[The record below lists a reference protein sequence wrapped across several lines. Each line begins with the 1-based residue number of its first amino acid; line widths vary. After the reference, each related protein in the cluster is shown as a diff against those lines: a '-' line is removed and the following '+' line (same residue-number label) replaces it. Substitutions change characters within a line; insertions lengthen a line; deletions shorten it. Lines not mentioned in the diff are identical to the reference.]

1 MINCYLSPKS
11 GRCRL
16 EQVELVGR
24 YVKERGLGRGYRIRR
39 NFPASKD
46 PARYEEEEFVAHWRL
61 LGGDFNFCRS
71 PSDRF
76 YPLAVPWDN
85 DIEVGAIPVASP
97 YNNTTAALAAD
108 GAGAH
113 PEAMPVE
120 RAGGPAEEPD
130 SLPPALISDL
140 AEVARRAREEILRS
154 EQKNNEDA
162 FVQMEGEGELEAH
175 LEQED
180 RYREGGISRASGHP
194 EASRELAPPLEAN
207 LKAAA
212 DLVWEQCRPG
222 EQDTTFAELR
232 EALCSVL
239 GGEP

>member
-1 MINCYLSPKS
+1 
-11 GRCRL
+11 
-16 EQVELVGR
+16 
-24 YVKERGLGRGYRIRR
+24 
-39 NFPASKD
+39 
-46 PARYEEEEFVAHWRL
+46 
-61 LGGDFNFCRS
+61 
-71 PSDRF
+71 
-76 YPLAVPWDN
+76 LAVLWDN

-113 PEAMPVE
+113 PEAMPLE
-120 RAGGPAEEPD
+120 RSEGPAEEPD

-140 AEVARRAREEILRS
+140 VEVARRAREEILRS

-194 EASRELAPPLEAN
+194 EASRELPPLLEAN

-212 DLVWEQCRPG
+212 DLVWEQGRPG

-239 GGEP
+239 GGGTGDGYPPAIPH